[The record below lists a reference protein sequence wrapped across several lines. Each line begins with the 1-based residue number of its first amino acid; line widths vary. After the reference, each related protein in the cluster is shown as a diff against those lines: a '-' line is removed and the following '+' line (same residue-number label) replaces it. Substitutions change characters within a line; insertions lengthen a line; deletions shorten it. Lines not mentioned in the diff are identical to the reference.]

1 MINGEKVGVARQ
13 FMDLGQA
20 GKDNHKVSLSNSS
33 EDTARFREFKIVE
46 SMEAQSDDE
55 IVALDDHQMGKRNI
69 SDRTEREVT
78 PDDHQRAK
86 KVGRFNNN
94 NSNNNSSR
102 DVEQAAS
109 LSQTT
114 SMIRRA
120 RVSVRARSEASMV

>member
-20 GKDNHKVSLSNSS
+20 GKDDHKVSLCNSS
-33 EDTARFREFKIVE
+33 EDTTRFREFKIVE
-46 SMEAQSDDE
+46 SMEARSDDE

-78 PDDHQRAK
+78 PDDGQRAK
-86 KVGRFNNN
+86 KVARFNNN
-94 NSNNNSSR
+94 NSSK

-109 LSQTT
+109 QSQTT

>member
-20 GKDNHKVSLSNSS
+20 GKDDHKVSLCNSS
-33 EDTARFREFKIVE
+33 EDTPRFREFKIVE
-46 SMEAQSDDE
+46 SMEARSDDE

-78 PDDHQRAK
+78 PDDGQRAK
-86 KVGRFNNN
+86 KVARFNNN
-94 NSNNNSSR
+94 NSSK

-109 LSQTT
+109 QSQTT

>member
-1 MINGEKVGVARQ
+1 MINGEKVGVPRQ

-20 GKDNHKVSLSNSS
+20 GKDDHKVSLSNSL
-33 EDTARFREFKIVE
+33 EDTTRFREFKIVE
-46 SMEAQSDDE
+46 SMEARSDDE

-78 PDDHQRAK
+78 PDDGQRAK
-86 KVGRFNNN
+86 KVARFNN
-94 NSNNNSSR
+94 NNNSSR

-109 LSQTT
+109 QSQTT

>member
-1 MINGEKVGVARQ
+1 MINDENVGVARQ

-20 GKDNHKVSLSNSS
+20 GKDDHKVSLCNSS
-33 EDTARFREFKIVE
+33 EDTTRFREFKIVE
-46 SMEAQSDDE
+46 SMEARSDDE

-78 PDDHQRAK
+78 PDDGQRAK
-86 KVGRFNNN
+86 KVARFNNN
-94 NSNNNSSR
+94 NSSK

-109 LSQTT
+109 QSQTT
-114 SMIRRA
+114 SLIRRA

>member
-20 GKDNHKVSLSNSS
+20 GKDDHKVSLCNSS
-33 EDTARFREFKIVE
+33 EDTTRFREFKIVE
-46 SMEAQSDDE
+46 SMEARSDDE

-78 PDDHQRAK
+78 PDDGQRAK
-86 KVGRFNNN
+86 KVARFN
-94 NSNNNSSR
+94 NNNSSR

-109 LSQTT
+109 QSQTT

>member
-1 MINGEKVGVARQ
+1 MINGENVGVARQ

-20 GKDNHKVSLSNSS
+20 GKDDHKVSLCNSS
-33 EDTARFREFKIVE
+33 EDTTRFREFKIVE
-46 SMEAQSDDE
+46 SMEARSDDE

-78 PDDHQRAK
+78 PDDGQRAK
-86 KVGRFNNN
+86 KVARFNNN
-94 NSNNNSSR
+94 NSSK

-109 LSQTT
+109 QSQTT

>member
-20 GKDNHKVSLSNSS
+20 GKDDHKVSLCNSS
-33 EDTARFREFKIVE
+33 EDTTRFREFKIVE
-46 SMEAQSDDE
+46 SMEARSDDE

-78 PDDHQRAK
+78 PDDGQRAK
-86 KVGRFNNN
+86 KVPRFN
-94 NSNNNSSR
+94 NNNSSR

-109 LSQTT
+109 QSQTT

>member
-20 GKDNHKVSLSNSS
+20 GKDDHKVSLCNSS
-33 EDTARFREFKIVE
+33 EDTTRFREFKIVE
-46 SMEAQSDDE
+46 SMEARSDDE

-78 PDDHQRAK
+78 PDDGQRAK
-86 KVGRFNNN
+86 KVARFN
-94 NSNNNSSR
+94 NNNSSR

-109 LSQTT
+109 QSQTT
-114 SMIRRA
+114 SLIRRA

>member
-1 MINGEKVGVARQ
+1 MINGENVGVARQ

-20 GKDNHKVSLSNSS
+20 GKDDHKVSLCNSS
-33 EDTARFREFKIVE
+33 EDTTRFREFKIVE
-46 SMEAQSDDE
+46 SMEARSDDE

-78 PDDHQRAK
+78 PDDGQRAK
-86 KVGRFNNN
+86 KVARFN
-94 NSNNNSSR
+94 NNNSSR

-109 LSQTT
+109 QSQTT

>member
-46 SMEAQSDDE
+46 SMEARSDDE

-78 PDDHQRAK
+78 PDDGQRAK
-86 KVGRFNNN
+86 KVARFN
-94 NSNNNSSR
+94 NNNSSR

-109 LSQTT
+109 QSQTT
-114 SMIRRA
+114 SLIRRA

>member
-1 MINGEKVGVARQ
+1 MINDENVGVARQ

-20 GKDNHKVSLSNSS
+20 GKDDHKVSLCNSS
-33 EDTARFREFKIVE
+33 EDTTRFREFKIVE
-46 SMEAQSDDE
+46 SMEARSDDE

-78 PDDHQRAK
+78 PDDGQRAK
-86 KVGRFNNN
+86 KVPRFN
-94 NSNNNSSR
+94 NNNSSR

-109 LSQTT
+109 QSQTT

>member
-1 MINGEKVGVARQ
+1 MINGENVGVARQ

-20 GKDNHKVSLSNSS
+20 GKDDHKVSLCNSS
-33 EDTARFREFKIVE
+33 EDTTRFREFKIVE
-46 SMEAQSDDE
+46 SMEARSDDE

-78 PDDHQRAK
+78 PDDGQRAK
-86 KVGRFNNN
+86 KVARFN
-94 NSNNNSSR
+94 NNNSSR

-109 LSQTT
+109 QSQTT
-114 SMIRRA
+114 SLIRRA

>member
-1 MINGEKVGVARQ
+1 MINGDKVGVARQ

-20 GKDNHKVSLSNSS
+20 GKDDHKVSLCNSS
-33 EDTARFREFKIVE
+33 EDTTRFREFKIVE
-46 SMEAQSDDE
+46 SMEARSDDE

-78 PDDHQRAK
+78 PDDGQRAK
-86 KVGRFNNN
+86 KVARFN
-94 NSNNNSSR
+94 NNNSSR

-109 LSQTT
+109 QSQTT

>member
-13 FMDLGQA
+13 FMDLDQA
-20 GKDNHKVSLSNSS
+20 GKDDHKVSLCNSS
-33 EDTARFREFKIVE
+33 EDTTRFREFKIVE
-46 SMEAQSDDE
+46 SMEARSDDE

-78 PDDHQRAK
+78 PDDGQRAK
-86 KVGRFNNN
+86 KVARFN
-94 NSNNNSSR
+94 NNNSSR

-109 LSQTT
+109 QSQTT
-114 SMIRRA
+114 SLIRRA

>member
-1 MINGEKVGVARQ
+1 MINDENVGVARQ

-46 SMEAQSDDE
+46 SMEARSDDE

-78 PDDHQRAK
+78 PDDGQRAK
-86 KVGRFNNN
+86 KVARFN
-94 NSNNNSSR
+94 NNNSSR

>member
-1 MINGEKVGVARQ
+1 MINDENVGVARQ

-20 GKDNHKVSLSNSS
+20 GKDDHKVSLCNSS
-33 EDTARFREFKIVE
+33 EDTTRFREFKIVE
-46 SMEAQSDDE
+46 SMEARSDDE

-78 PDDHQRAK
+78 PDDGQRAK
-86 KVGRFNNN
+86 KVARFN
-94 NSNNNSSR
+94 NNNSSR

-109 LSQTT
+109 QSQTT
-114 SMIRRA
+114 SLIRRA

>member
-1 MINGEKVGVARQ
+1 MINGENVGVARQ

-20 GKDNHKVSLSNSS
+20 GKDDHKVSLCNSS
-33 EDTARFREFKIVE
+33 EDTPRFREFKIVE
-46 SMEAQSDDE
+46 SMEARSDDE

-78 PDDHQRAK
+78 PDDGQRAK
-86 KVGRFNNN
+86 KVARFNNN
-94 NSNNNSSR
+94 NSSK

-109 LSQTT
+109 QSQTT

>member
-20 GKDNHKVSLSNSS
+20 GKDDHQVSLSNSS
-33 EDTARFREFKIVE
+33 EDTRRLREFKIVE
-46 SMEAQSDDE
+46 SMETQSNDE
-55 IVALDDHQMGKRNI
+55 IVALDDHQLSKRNI
-69 SDRTEREVT
+69 SERTEREAT
-78 PDDHQRAK
+78 PDHHRRANK
-86 KVGRFNNN
+86 FARSNNN
-94 NSNNNSSR
+94 NDSSR

-109 LSQTT
+109 QSQTA

>member
-1 MINGEKVGVARQ
+1 MINDENVGVARQ

-20 GKDNHKVSLSNSS
+20 GKDDHKVSLCNSS
-33 EDTARFREFKIVE
+33 EDTTRFREFKIVE
-46 SMEAQSDDE
+46 SMEARSDDE

-78 PDDHQRAK
+78 PDDGQRAK
-86 KVGRFNNN
+86 KVARFN
-94 NSNNNSSR
+94 NNNSSR

-109 LSQTT
+109 QSQTT

>member
-1 MINGEKVGVARQ
+1 MINDENVGVARQ

-20 GKDNHKVSLSNSS
+20 GKDDHKVSLCNSS
-33 EDTARFREFKIVE
+33 EDTTRFREFKIVE
-46 SMEAQSDDE
+46 SMEARSDDE

-78 PDDHQRAK
+78 PDDGQRAK
-86 KVGRFNNN
+86 KVARFNNN
-94 NSNNNSSR
+94 NSSK

-109 LSQTT
+109 QSQTT

>member
-13 FMDLGQA
+13 FMDLDQA
-20 GKDNHKVSLSNSS
+20 GKDDHKVSLCNSS
-33 EDTARFREFKIVE
+33 EDTTRFREFKIVE
-46 SMEAQSDDE
+46 SMEARSDDE

-78 PDDHQRAK
+78 PDDGQRAK
-86 KVGRFNNN
+86 KVPRFN
-94 NSNNNSSR
+94 NNNSSR

-109 LSQTT
+109 QSQTT

>member
-1 MINGEKVGVARQ
+1 MINGENVGVARQ

-20 GKDNHKVSLSNSS
+20 GKDDHKVSLCNSS
-33 EDTARFREFKIVE
+33 EDTTRFREFKIVE
-46 SMEAQSDDE
+46 SMEARSDDE

-78 PDDHQRAK
+78 PDDGQRAK
-86 KVGRFNNN
+86 KVPRFN
-94 NSNNNSSR
+94 NNNSSR

-109 LSQTT
+109 QSQTT

>member
-13 FMDLGQA
+13 FMDLDQA
-20 GKDNHKVSLSNSS
+20 GKDDHKVSLCNSS
-33 EDTARFREFKIVE
+33 EDTTRFREFKIVE
-46 SMEAQSDDE
+46 SMEARSDDE

-78 PDDHQRAK
+78 PDDGQRAK
-86 KVGRFNNN
+86 KVARFNNN
-94 NSNNNSSR
+94 NSSK

-109 LSQTT
+109 QSQTT

>member
-1 MINGEKVGVARQ
+1 MINGDKVGVARQ

-20 GKDNHKVSLSNSS
+20 GKDDHKVSLCNSS
-33 EDTARFREFKIVE
+33 EDTTRFRDFKIVE
-46 SMEAQSDDE
+46 SMEARSDDE

-78 PDDHQRAK
+78 PDDGQRAK
-86 KVGRFNNN
+86 KVARFN
-94 NSNNNSSR
+94 NNNSSR

-109 LSQTT
+109 QSQTT